1 MGGRTERSFAVT
13 HREPAREGRPVRAT
27 AEDSGSTGSASAFL
41 PALAWYS
48 LPLLSSLLPHFSVL
62 PGTGSTRLLLPPG
75 VCVCVCVDEGK
86 RESEERERALVVGGG
101 LGGSG
106 GHASPECVCVRAATT

>member
-75 VCVCVCVDEGK
+75 VCVCVWMRERERVK
-86 RESEERERALVVGGG
+86 RRERALVVGGG

>member
-86 RESEERERALVVGGG
+86 RESEEKRESAGGGWGVGG
-101 LGGSG
+101 
-106 GHASPECVCVRAATT
+106 ERRACEP

>member
-1 MGGRTERSFAVT
+1 MGSRTERSFAVT

-27 AEDSGSTGSASAFL
+27 AEDSAPTGSASAFL

-75 VCVCVCVDEGK
+75 VCMCVDEGK
-86 RESEERERALVVGGG
+86 RESDEKERESAGGGWGVGG
-101 LGGSG
+101 
-106 GHASPECVCVRAATT
+106 ERRACEP